1 MLLRLLKP
9 YLQALLR
16 LPLRVRQRIEWARD
30 EVDVA
35 PGTFVA
41 RTAVLGKRVRVTV
54 PAYIDPC
61 EVGPYS
67 ILGRVVIRAANHYTE
82 YLNIQEI
89 AQRKVIGG
97 KTMLK
102 QMQRPVRIGAGCWVG
117 DNVTILE
124 GVEIGDGAIVGA
136 GAVVTKSVPA
146 YAVAVGNPARVI
158 RYRYP
163 EEIVELVRPLEWW
176 SWSDEKLRA
185 NKDLFETDLANVD
198 PDVLRKRLAQ
208 ID

>member
-1 MLLRLLKP
+1 MLLRLLTP
-9 YLQALLR
+9 LLRAVLR
-16 LPLRVRQRIEWARD
+16 LPIIARQRWQWARD

-41 RTAVLGKRVRVTV
+41 RTAVLGKRVRVTG

-67 ILGRVVIRAANHYTE
+67 ILGRLIIRSANHYTE
-82 YLNIQEI
+82 YLNIQEM

-102 QMQRPVRIGAGCWVG
+102 PMQRPVRIGAGCWVG
-117 DNVTILE
+117 DNITILE

-136 GAVVTKSVPA
+136 GAVVTKSIPP

-163 EEIVELVRPLEWW
+163 DEIVELIKPVDWW
-176 SWSDEKLRA
+176 NWSDEKLRA
-185 NKDLFETDLANVD
+185 NKDLFELDLANVD
-198 PDVLRKRLAQ
+198 PEVLRKRLAE

>member
-1 MLLRLLKP
+1 MLLRLLTP
-9 YLQALLR
+9 LIRAVLR
-16 LPLRVRQRIEWARD
+16 LPIVARQRWQWARD

-35 PGTFVA
+35 PGSFVA

-61 EVGPYS
+61 EIGPYS
-67 ILGRVVIRAANHYTE
+67 IIGRVVIRSANHYTE
-82 YLNIQEI
+82 YLNIQEM

-102 QMQRPVRIGAGCWVG
+102 PMQRPIRIGAGCWVG

-136 GAVVTKSVPA
+136 GSVVTKSVPA

-158 RYRYP
+158 RHRYP
-163 EEIVELVRPLEWW
+163 EEIVELLEPVDWW

-185 NKDLFETDLANVD
+185 NKDLFELDLANVD
-198 PDVLRKRLAQ
+198 PEVLRKRLAEL
-208 ID
+208 D

>member
-1 MLLRLLKP
+1 MLLRLLTP
-9 YLQALLR
+9 LIRAVRRWPIR
-16 LPLRVRQRIEWARD
+16 LRQRWQWARD
-30 EVDVA
+30 DVDVA

-41 RTAVLGKRVRVTV
+41 RNAVLGKRVRITG

-61 EVGPYS
+61 EIGPYS
-67 ILGRVVIRAANHYTE
+67 ILARVIIRCANHHTE
-82 YLNIQEI
+82 YLNMQEM

-97 KTMLK
+97 RTMVK
-102 QMQRPVRIGAGCWVG
+102 PVQGPIKIGAGCWVG

-146 YAVAVGNPARVI
+146 YAVAVGNPAKVI
-158 RYRYP
+158 RYRYSD
-163 EEIVELVRPLEWW
+163 EIIELIKPVDWW

-185 NKDLFETDLANVD
+185 NVDLFELDLTTVEPA
-198 PDVLRKRLAQ
+198 VLKDRLAQ
-208 ID
+208 LD